1 MDKKELEKEVRKLR
15 KKDSYNKKALEISKE
30 VIRNLYYKIDPY
42 KLYPYFE
49 LLEVLEAE
57 LKIVMDYSILYDAIA
72 SLEKEGN
79 LLHTTKVVYY
89 IEN

>member
-1 MDKKELEKEVRKLR
+1 MDKKELEREVRKMR

-30 VIRNLYYKIDPY
+30 VLRKLYYKIDPY

-49 LLEVLEAE
+49 LLEILEE
-57 LKIVMDYSILYDAIA
+57 EMKIVMDYSILCDAIK

-79 LLHTTKVVYY
+79 LLRSTNAVYY